1 LSVTL
6 VRLRWYVSQTPKGG
20 KNDMTRAKSLLFV
33 AAAAAVLSAAAAPA
47 ARAHPHVWIT
57 VESTVLFE
65 QGSIAGIQHKWTF
78 DEFYTA
84 MAIQGLD
91 TNNDGNYDRN
101 ELAELAKVNI
111 DGLREFRFFTH
122 IKLADHPLEVDDA
135 QDAYLEYTEVAAL
148 GESQPAPAEQG
159 GQTKPGVVGRVQSW
173 FSCEA
178 KGSKPAAKP
187 KVLSLHFKLPLKQP
201 ILAEAPGFTFS
212 VSDPTFFIAFEL
224 AKDNP
229 ITLGQGAPAGCK
241 ISVGGSERDTNEAKN
256 LGESFSQLGGQG
268 IGFSFAKPIAV
279 SCEAKP

>member
-1 LSVTL
+1 
-6 VRLRWYVSQTPKGG
+6 
-20 KNDMTRAKSLLFV
+20 MARAKSLLPV
-33 AAAAAVLSAAAAPA
+33 AAAAAVLSAAAAPD

-57 VESTVLFE
+57 VESTVLYE
-65 QGSIAGIQHKWTF
+65 QGSIAGIRHKWTF

-111 DGLREFRFFTH
+111 DGLREFKFFTH
-122 IKLADHPLEVDDA
+122 IKLADHALEVSDA
-135 QDAYLEYTEVAAL
+135 KDAYLDYVEQTAV
-148 GESQPAPAEQG
+148 GESEPPPAEKSQG
-159 GQTKPGVVGRVQSW
+159 SDKKPGVVGRVQNW
-173 FSCEA
+173 FSGDG
-178 KGSKPAAKP
+178 KGNKPAAKP
-187 KVLSLHFKLPLKQP
+187 KVLSLHFTLPLKQP
-201 ILAEAPGFTFS
+201 VLAEAPGFTFS

-229 ITLGQGAPAGCK
+229 VTLGPGAPTGCK
-241 ISVGGSERDTNEAKN
+241 VDIGGAQRDANEAKT
-256 LGESFSQLGGQG
+256 LGESFAQLGSQG

>member
-1 LSVTL
+1 
-6 VRLRWYVSQTPKGG
+6 
-20 KNDMTRAKSLLFV
+20 MAHAKSLLPV

-65 QGSIAGIQHKWTF
+65 QGSIAGFKHKWTF

-101 ELAELAKVNI
+101 ELAELAKVNV
-111 DGLREFRFFTH
+111 DGLREFQFFTH
-122 IKLADHPLEVDDA
+122 AKLTDHPLEVGDA
-135 QDAYLEYTEVAAL
+135 RDAYLEYAEVTAL

-159 GQTKPGVVGRVQSW
+159 AETKAGVVGRVQSW
-173 FSCEA
+173 FSGDG

-187 KVLSLHFKLPLKQP
+187 KALSLHFTLPLKQP
-201 ILAEAPGFTFS
+201 VLAEAPGFTFS

-224 AKDNP
+224 AKDKP
-229 ITLGQGAPAGCK
+229 IALGPSAPAGCK
-241 ISVGGSERDTNEAKN
+241 VTIGGAQRDADDAKR
-256 LGESFSQLGGQG
+256 LGESFANQLGSQG
-268 IGFSFAKPIAV
+268 IGFSFAKPVAV
-279 SCEAKP
+279 TCEAKP